1 MKDLAILFLL
11 TVGLC
16 EMTYSQK
23 VEPFHKGE
31 RVAFVGNSIT
41 DGGHY
46 HSYIWLYY
54 MTRFPDQRIDIFNCG
69 IGGDCSGDI
78 LKRLDDDVFNRN
90 PTTIFLTFGMND
102 VGYYDF
108 YKSNAAEIAREKIQ
122 KSIDSYQ
129 KIEKRLK
136 EQTNARKILIAG
148 SPYDETAKFKKEVF
162 PKKNDAILEIV
173 EFQQKNASDN
183 RWGFVDFSRP
193 MTEINLREQKRDS
206 SYTLCG
212 QDRIHPGNDGHMVMA
227 YLLLKTQGLAG
238 KEVADMKID
247 ASQKKVNEVINC
259 EVSELAITP
268 ASVQFNYLAKSL
280 PYPLDTFPE
289 GWMEAKRQ
297 SDAMAL
303 VPFMEEFNRE
313 MLYVKG
319 LTGKTYTLKIDG
331 AMIGSWPAHKFAEG
345 LNLASI
351 TKTPQYMQAM
361 QVMVLN
367 EERWEIERRLRS
379 YYWMQFS
386 FFRDK
391 GMLFADNQAALD
403 TLGKYAPGNIFVAGN
418 KGNYV
423 KSRFKTVRE
432 TWNKEMDLLLNEI
445 YTINKPVS
453 HKMEIVQNN

>member
-1 MKDLAILFLL
+1 MKNFAVLFLILF
-11 TVGLC
+11 GLGEIAC
-16 EMTYSQK
+16 SQK
-23 VEPFHKGE
+23 PEPFHKGE

-69 IGGDCSGDI
+69 IGGDVSGDI
-78 LKRLDDDVFNRN
+78 LKRLDDDVFIHK

-102 VGYYDF
+102 VGYYEF
-108 YKSNAAEIAREKIQ
+108 YKPNAEQLAKEKIQ

-136 EQTNARKILIAG
+136 EQTNAKKILIGG

-162 PKKNDAILEIV
+162 PKKNDAIRKIID
-173 EFQQKNASDN
+173 FQQKNAAEN
-183 RWGFVDFSRP
+183 NWGFIDFNHP
-193 MTEINLREQKRDS
+193 MTDINLREQKKDS
-206 SYTLCG
+206 SFTLCG

-227 YLLLKTQGLAG
+227 YLVLKAQGLAG

-247 ASQKKVNEVINC
+247 AGQKKVNESGNC
-259 EVSELAITP
+259 TISGLTVTP
-268 ASVQFNYLAKSL
+268 ASVQFDYLAKSL

-289 GWMEAKRQ
+289 GWMETKRQ
-297 SDAMAL
+297 SGAMAL
-303 VPFMEEFNRE
+303 VPFMDEFNRE

-319 LTGKTYTLKIDG
+319 LSGKTYTLKIDG
-331 AMIGSWPAHKFAEG
+331 AVMGTWPAQKFAEG
-345 LNLASI
+345 INLATI
-351 TKTPQYMQAM
+351 TKTPEYMQAL

-379 YYWMQFS
+379 YYWMEFT

-391 GMLFADNQAALD
+391 GMLFADNEAAMD
-403 TLGKYAPGNIFVAGN
+403 TLNKYAPSNIFVAGN

-423 KSRFKTVRE
+423 RSRFKSVRD
-432 TWNKEMDLLLNEI
+432 TWHNEMDLLVNEI

-453 HKMEIVQNN
+453 HKMEIVREE